1 MNRDAEGGGEKDP
14 PKAPY
19 LGPDAPRS
27 RNLAPEEPIPK
38 TVRPVTVATKP
49 STIALV
55 PSPGPMDKLR
65 TPTLQTL
72 FFQRLREWSRPPRK
86 LKFTREGKYY
96 LGITLGVGL
105 AAINTGNNLLY
116 LLLGMLLSLIV
127 VSGVMSDL
135 SLRALTV
142 TRRLPARAQV
152 GRAHLV
158 EIEVFNHKKRIP
170 SYAIEVEDL
179 RAAQPADKRCFFLK
193 ISPLSAQVAAYRRT
207 PARRGR
213 DRHVGFRIATRFP
226 FGLFEKSREVTAEGD
241 LIIYPAVDP
250 VRLPAERD
258 GKRDG
263 GAASAARGGGD
274 ETLTLR
280 PMRDGDDR
288 RDIYWKKSTVRNQ
301 MVLRERA
308 RETRPDVDLPLDV
321 VKPDSASDTFAQ
333 TFERRVREA
342 ASRAV
347 AHIKRGDGAAVTTL
361 LGDRVRGDRNV
372 GADPILRFLAL
383 IEPVNEADVA
393 ALRAERRARATARR
407 TPPKEESAEL
417 IPFHHSA
424 RSSREAA
431 RSHHR
436 GGGSAHDPSDL
447 RDNTKLAALD
457 EEEDEAANHRREPQ
471 KPSRRPGKETMT
483 DAATPER
490 SPQSPSSRGGP
501 A

>member
-1 MNRDAEGGGEKDP
+1 MDRESRGRAAPDP
-14 PKAPY
+14 QAAPY
-19 LGPDAPRS
+19 LGPDAPKS
-27 RNLAPEEPIPK
+27 RALGADEPMPR
-38 TVRPVTVATKP
+38 TVRPVTLPAIYGAQAPATK
-49 STIALV
+49 S
-55 PSPGPMDKLR
+55 
-65 TPTLQTL
+65 
-72 FFQRLREWSRPPRK
+72 FWQRLREWSRPPRK

-179 RAAQPADKRCFFLK
+179 RAGQPADKRCFFLK
-193 ISPLSAQVAAYRRT
+193 ISPSSAQVAAYRRT

-258 GKRDG
+258 GRRDG
-263 GAASAARGGGD
+263 GAATVSRGGGD

-280 PMRDGDDR
+280 PMRDGDDH
-288 RDIYWKKSTVRNQ
+288 RDIYWKKSTIREQ

-308 RETRPDVDLPLDV
+308 RETRPDVDLPLDIV
-321 VKPDSASDTFAQ
+321 RPRGSPDTFSQ
-333 TFERRVREA
+333 TFERRVREV

-347 AHIKRGDGAAVTTL
+347 AHIKRGDGAVVTTL

-383 IEPVNEADVA
+383 VEPVDETEVA
-393 ALRAERRARATARR
+393 GVRAERAARAKARSQAPAEA
-407 TPPKEESAEL
+407 TAEL
-417 IPFHHSA
+417 IPFD
-424 RSSREAA
+424 RAA
-431 RSHHR
+431 REKRTSGAHEKARRLPPSGPESEGELEENPPPTMASPGAGGRKR
-436 GGGSAHDPSDL
+436 GA
-447 RDNTKLAALD
+447 
-457 EEEDEAANHRREPQ
+457 
-471 KPSRRPGKETMT
+471 
-483 DAATPER
+483 
-490 SPQSPSSRGGP
+490 
-501 A
+501 